1 MRGRVAVSCL
11 WAMGVFLLSEDA
23 GASFIHPDLG
33 LSVSADFRSAYIS
46 SSGGAVETRPVT
58 SQCLDW
64 SWRMGNYGRFE
75 GYAWIVSALTGQKDE
90 LRRRA
95 FNELEAEISYA
106 YDWRILD
113 GWALNNQLGH
123 IWDPGIGYESF
134 DAEAFTHEIHFV
146 QKLSN
151 PYLTPYYDV
160 MYCYH
165 PAPWIRV
172 NTGLQRPFYFL
183 DGRLCIMPKV
193 FVTWGD
199 SNRYEAKFNT
209 KLDGGDVFGFRPM
222 YVNSGIWSTYRLND
236 RLSFYLRLQMYD
248 VLDEKGRNFENGRSE
263 SWAVC
268 DMPFAVIGVTVNI

>member
-1 MRGRVAVSCL
+1 MRCKSVVRALGAAGCV
-11 WAMGVFLLSEDA
+11 LLKTDI
-23 GASFIHPDLG
+23 GASSVHPDLG

-64 SWRMGNYGRFE
+64 SWRMGDYGRFE
-75 GYAWIVSALTGQKDE
+75 GYAWVVSALTGQKDE

-95 FNELEAEISYA
+95 FNEIEAEISYA
-106 YDWRILD
+106 YDWKFAS

-134 DAEAFTHEIHFV
+134 DTKAFTHEIHFV

-160 MYCYH
+160 MCCYH

-209 KLDGGDVFGFRPM
+209 ELDGGDVFGFCPM

-248 VLDEKGRNFENGRSE
+248 VIDDKGRNFEDGRSE
-263 SWAVC
+263 PWAVC
-268 DMPFAVIGVTVNI
+268 DFPYAVAGFTVDI

>member
-1 MRGRVAVSCL
+1 MRGRSAFLLVLA
-11 WAMGVFLLSEDA
+11 AGVFPADDA
-23 GASFIHPDLG
+23 GASSIHPDLG
-33 LSVSADFRSAYIS
+33 LSVSADFRSSYIS

-64 SWRMGNYGRFE
+64 SWRMGPYGRFE
-75 GYAWIVSALTGQKDE
+75 GYAWVVSALTGQKDE

-95 FNELEAEISYA
+95 FNEIEIEVSYA
-106 YDWRILD
+106 YDWKFAE

-123 IWDPGIGYESF
+123 IWDPGIGYDTF
-134 DAEAFTHEIHFV
+134 DASAFTHEIHFV

-209 KLDGGDVFGFRPM
+209 ELDGGDVFGFCPM

-248 VLDEKGRNFENGRSE
+248 VIDEKGRSYENGRDV

-268 DMPFAVIGVTVNI
+268 DQPFVVIGFTVDI